1 MVKVTKS
8 SGSGSPLHGFKS
20 QLHMTFDE
28 SLDLSMPQFHYV
40 QTMDNREPILSHCKD
55 QTSQRM

>member
-8 SGSGSPLHGFKS
+8 SGSGAPLHGFKS

-28 SLDLSMPQFHYV
+28 SLDLSMPQFVQKV
-40 QTMDNREPILSHCKD
+40 QTRKCYHALA
-55 QTSQRM
+55 R